1 MVGGATA
8 VVTLLRPEDRDVEA
22 PEDQQFH
29 VLPLYVPDCSEEEL
43 DAAVASNGLVV
54 LDKFNRTIAIR
65 ETEKTNCKRAR
76 PNAER
81 KRMQDGLAKEER
93 MPQVD
98 GLDTSLGSDSD
109 VSLNSSSGSSGNSG
123 SDDID
128 GILDGL
134 KIRTHES
141 DCLEAFNDPNI
152 GGVAFA
158 LTHGSVLV
166 ECAKK
171 ELHAT
176 TALR

>member
-1 MVGGATA
+1 M
-8 VVTLLRPEDRDVEA
+8 L
-22 PEDQQFH
+22 
-29 VLPLYVPDCSEEEL
+29 
-43 DAAVASNGLVV
+43 
-54 LDKFNRTIAIR
+54 
-65 ETEKTNCKRAR
+65 
-76 PNAER
+76 
-81 KRMQDGLAKEER
+81 DGLAKEER
-93 MPQVD
+93 VPQVD